1 MKRKLLSVLFAVVIC
16 FSTVVPVFAES
27 EQSIRAPRLVDNADI
42 LTDSEETT
50 LLSQLNKVS
59 EKNDMDVAVV
69 TEASLEGYTAQDIAD
84 DIFDYCGYGIGDN
97 NDGLL
102 LLVSMD
108 EDNREWHISTSG
120 YAITAFTDAGI
131 EYMSEQFLPY
141 LKDGNYAKAF
151 STYAQLCDEFIAMA
165 KAGEPFDV
173 DNLPKEPFRIWFN
186 VLIALGIGF
195 VFAIIVVL
203 YMKSKLKSV
212 RFQPAAS
219 SYVRNGSMNVTQSGD
234 FFLYSHLDRRARPK
248 DNDSGGSSTH
258 TSSSGSTHGGGGGKF

>member
-16 FSTVVPVFAES
+16 FSAAIPVCAEES
-27 EQSIRAPRLVDNADI
+27 LSRLMDNADL
-42 LTDSEETT
+42 LTDSEETS
-50 LLSQLNKVS
+50 LLSQLDNIS
-59 EKNDMDVAVV
+59 EKQEMDIVVV
-69 TEASLEGYTAQDIAD
+69 TTDNLEGYTPQEYAD
-84 DIFDYCGYGIGDN
+84 NVFDYCGYGIGDN
-97 NDGLL
+97 RDGLL
-102 LLVSMD
+102 LLVSI
-108 EDNREWHISTSG
+108 EDNDWHISTSG
-120 YAITAFTDAGI
+120 YAITAFTDAGR

-141 LKDGNYAKAF
+141 LSDGEYYKAF
-151 STYAQLCDEFIAMA
+151 STYADLCDQFITQA
-165 KAGEPFDV
+165 KTDEPYDV
-173 DNLPKEPFRIWFN
+173 GNLPKEPFKIWFN

>member
-16 FSTVVPVFAES
+16 FSAAIPVCAEES
-27 EQSIRAPRLVDNADI
+27 LSRLMDNADL
-42 LTDSEETT
+42 LTDSEETS
-50 LLSQLNKVS
+50 LLSQLDNIS
-59 EKNDMDVAVV
+59 EKQEMDIVVV
-69 TEASLEGYTAQDIAD
+69 TTDNLEGYTPQEYAD
-84 DIFDYCGYGIGDN
+84 NVFDYCGYGIGEN
-97 NDGLL
+97 RDGLL
-102 LLVSMD
+102 LLVSI
-108 EDNREWHISTSG
+108 EDNDWHISTSG
-120 YAITAFTDAGI
+120 YAITAFTDAGR

-141 LKDGNYAKAF
+141 LSDGEYYKAF
-151 STYAQLCDEFIAMA
+151 STYADLCDQFITQA
-165 KAGEPFDV
+165 KTDEPYDV
-173 DNLPKEPFRIWFN
+173 GNLPKEPFKIWFN

>member
-16 FSTVVPVFAES
+16 FSAAIPVCAEES
-27 EQSIRAPRLVDNADI
+27 LSRLMDNADL
-42 LTDSEETT
+42 LTDSEETS
-50 LLSQLNKVS
+50 LLSQLDNIS
-59 EKNDMDVAVV
+59 EKQEMDIVVV
-69 TEASLEGYTAQDIAD
+69 TTDSLEGYTPQEYAD
-84 DIFDYCGYGIGDN
+84 NVFDYCGYGIGDN
-97 NDGLL
+97 RDGLL
-102 LLVSMD
+102 LLVSI
-108 EDNREWHISTSG
+108 EDNDWHISTSG
-120 YAITAFTDAGI
+120 YAITAFTDAGR

-141 LKDGNYAKAF
+141 LSDGEYYKAF
-151 STYAQLCDEFIAMA
+151 STYADLCDQFITQA
-165 KAGEPFDV
+165 KTDEPYDV
-173 DNLPKEPFRIWFN
+173 GNLPKEPFKIWFN

>member
-16 FSTVVPVFAES
+16 FSAAIPVCAEES
-27 EQSIRAPRLVDNADI
+27 LSRLMDESDL
-42 LTDSEETT
+42 LTDREETS
-50 LLSQLNKVS
+50 LLSQLDNIS
-59 EKNDMDVAVV
+59 ENQEMDIVVV
-69 TEASLEGYTAQDIAD
+69 TTDSLEGYTPQEYAD
-84 DIFDYCGYGIGDN
+84 NVFDYCGYGIGEN
-97 NDGLL
+97 RDGLL
-102 LLVSMD
+102 LLVSI
-108 EDNREWHISTSG
+108 EDNDWHISTSG
-120 YAITAFTDAGI
+120 YAITAFTDAGR

-141 LKDGNYAKAF
+141 LSDGEYYKAF
-151 STYAQLCDEFIAMA
+151 STYADLCDQFITQA
-165 KAGEPFDV
+165 KTDEPYDV
-173 DNLPKEPFRIWFN
+173 GNLPKEPFKIWFN

>member
-16 FSTVVPVFAES
+16 FSAAIPVCAEES
-27 EQSIRAPRLVDNADI
+27 LSRLVDNADL
-42 LTDSEETT
+42 LTDSEETS
-50 LLSQLNKVS
+50 LLSQLDNIS
-59 EKNDMDVAVV
+59 ENQEMDIVVV
-69 TEASLEGYTAQDIAD
+69 TTDSLEGYTPQEYAD
-84 DIFDYCGYGIGDN
+84 NVFDYCGYGIGDN

-102 LLVSMD
+102 LLVSI
-108 EDNREWHISTSG
+108 EDNDWHISTSG
-120 YAITAFTDAGI
+120 YAITAFTDAGR

-141 LKDGNYAKAF
+141 LSDGEYYKAF
-151 STYAQLCDEFIAMA
+151 STYADLCDQFITQA
-165 KAGEPFDV
+165 KTDEPYDV
-173 DNLPKEPFRIWFN
+173 GNLPKEPFKIWFN

-234 FFLYSHLDRRARPK
+234 FFLYSHLDRRERPK

>member
-16 FSTVVPVFAES
+16 FSAAIPVCAEES
-27 EQSIRAPRLVDNADI
+27 LSRLMDNADL
-42 LTDSEETT
+42 LTDSEETS
-50 LLSQLNKVS
+50 LLSQLDNIS
-59 EKNDMDVAVV
+59 ENQEMDIVVV
-69 TEASLEGYTAQDIAD
+69 TTDSLEGYTPQEYAD
-84 DIFDYCGYGIGDN
+84 NVFDYCGYGIGEN
-97 NDGLL
+97 RDGLL
-102 LLVSMD
+102 LLVSI
-108 EDNREWHISTSG
+108 EDNDWHISTSG
-120 YAITAFTDAGI
+120 YAITAFTDAGR

-141 LKDGNYAKAF
+141 LSDGEYYKAF
-151 STYAQLCDEFIAMA
+151 STYADLCDQFITQA
-165 KAGEPFDV
+165 KTDEPYDV
-173 DNLPKEPFRIWFN
+173 GNLPKEPFKIWFN

>member
-16 FSTVVPVFAES
+16 FSAAIPVCAEES
-27 EQSIRAPRLVDNADI
+27 LSRLMDDADL
-42 LTDSEETT
+42 LTDSEETS
-50 LLSQLNKVS
+50 LLSQLDNIS
-59 EKNDMDVAVV
+59 ENQEMDIVVV
-69 TEASLEGYTAQDIAD
+69 TTDNLEGYTPQEYAD
-84 DIFDYCGYGIGDN
+84 NVFDYCGYGIGEN
-97 NDGLL
+97 RDGLL
-102 LLVSMD
+102 LLVSI
-108 EDNREWHISTSG
+108 EDNDWHISTSG
-120 YAITAFTDAGI
+120 YAITAFTDAGR

-141 LKDGNYAKAF
+141 LSDGEYYKAF
-151 STYAQLCDEFIAMA
+151 STYADLCDQFITQA
-165 KAGEPFDV
+165 KTDEPYDV
-173 DNLPKEPFRIWFN
+173 GNLPKEPFKIWFN

>member
-16 FSTVVPVFAES
+16 FSAAIPVCAEES
-27 EQSIRAPRLVDNADI
+27 LSRLMDDADL
-42 LTDSEETT
+42 LTDSEETS
-50 LLSQLNKVS
+50 LLSQLDNIS
-59 EKNDMDVAVV
+59 ENQEMDIVVV
-69 TEASLEGYTAQDIAD
+69 TTDSLEGYTPQEYAD
-84 DIFDYCGYGIGDN
+84 NVFDYCGYGIGDN
-97 NDGLL
+97 RDGLL
-102 LLVSMD
+102 LLVSI
-108 EDNREWHISTSG
+108 EDNDWHISTSG
-120 YAITAFTDAGI
+120 YAITAFTDAGR

-141 LKDGNYAKAF
+141 LSDGEYYKAF
-151 STYAQLCDEFIAMA
+151 STYADLCDQFITQA
-165 KAGEPFDV
+165 KTDEPYDV
-173 DNLPKEPFRIWFN
+173 GNLPKEPFKIWFN

-219 SYVRNGSMNVTQSGD
+219 SYVRNGSMNITQSGD

>member
-16 FSTVVPVFAES
+16 FSAAIPVCAEES
-27 EQSIRAPRLVDNADI
+27 LSRLMDDADL
-42 LTDSEETT
+42 LTDSEETS
-50 LLSQLNKVS
+50 LLSQLDNIS
-59 EKNDMDVAVV
+59 ENQEMDIVVV
-69 TEASLEGYTAQDIAD
+69 TTDSLEGYTPQEYAD
-84 DIFDYCGYGIGDN
+84 NVFDYCGYGIGEN
-97 NDGLL
+97 RDGLL
-102 LLVSMD
+102 LLVSI
-108 EDNREWHISTSG
+108 EDNDWHISTSG
-120 YAITAFTDAGI
+120 YAITAFTDAGR

-141 LKDGNYAKAF
+141 LSDGEYYKAF
-151 STYAQLCDEFIAMA
+151 STYADLCDQFITQA
-165 KAGEPFDV
+165 KTDEPYDV
-173 DNLPKEPFRIWFN
+173 GNLPKEPFKIWFN

>member
-1 MKRKLLSVLFAVVIC
+1 M
-16 FSTVVPVFAES
+16 
-27 EQSIRAPRLVDNADI
+27 
-42 LTDSEETT
+42 
-50 LLSQLNKVS
+50 
-59 EKNDMDVAVV
+59 
-69 TEASLEGYTAQDIAD
+69 
-84 DIFDYCGYGIGDN
+84 
-97 NDGLL
+97 L
-102 LLVSMD
+102 LLVSI
-108 EDNREWHISTSG
+108 EDNDWHISTSG
-120 YAITAFTDAGI
+120 YAITAFTDAGR
-131 EYMSEQFLPY
+131 EYMSEQFVPY
-141 LKDGNYAKAF
+141 LSDGEYYKAF
-151 STYAQLCDEFIAMA
+151 STYADLCDQFITQA
-165 KAGEPFDV
+165 KTDEPYDV
-173 DNLPKEPFRIWFN
+173 GNLPKEPFKIWFN

>member
-16 FSTVVPVFAES
+16 FSAAIPVCAEES
-27 EQSIRAPRLVDNADI
+27 LSRLMDNADL
-42 LTDSEETT
+42 LTDSEETS
-50 LLSQLNKVS
+50 LLSQLDNIS
-59 EKNDMDVAVV
+59 ENQEMDIVVV
-69 TEASLEGYTAQDIAD
+69 TTDSLEGYTPQEYAD
-84 DIFDYCGYGIGDN
+84 NVFDYCGYGIGDN
-97 NDGLL
+97 RDGLL
-102 LLVSMD
+102 LLVSI
-108 EDNREWHISTSG
+108 EDNDWHISTSG
-120 YAITAFTDAGI
+120 YAITAFTDAGR

-141 LKDGNYAKAF
+141 LSDGEYYKAF
-151 STYAQLCDEFIAMA
+151 STYADLCDQFITQA
-165 KAGEPFDV
+165 KTDEPYDV
-173 DNLPKEPFRIWFN
+173 GNLPKEPFKIWFN

-234 FFLYSHLDRRARPK
+234 FFLYSHLDRRAKPK

>member
-16 FSTVVPVFAES
+16 FSAVIPVFADDN
-27 EQSIRAPRLVDNADI
+27 SISLARLADDADL
-42 LTDSEETT
+42 LTDSEATS
-50 LLSQLNKVS
+50 LLSQLDKIS
-59 EKNDMDVAVV
+59 EKNEMDVIVV
-69 TEASLEGYTAQDIAD
+69 TVASLEGYTPQEYAD
-84 DIFDYCGYGIGDN
+84 NVFDYCGYGIGDN

-102 LLVSMD
+102 LLVSI
-108 EDNREWHISTSG
+108 EDNDWHISTSG

-141 LKDGNYAKAF
+141 LSDGEYYKAF
-151 STYAQLCDEFIAMA
+151 STYADLCDQFITQA
-165 KAGEPFDV
+165 KTDEPYDV
-173 DNLPKEPFRIWFN
+173 GNLPKEPFKIWFN

-234 FFLYSHLDRRARPK
+234 FFLYSHLDRRERPK

>member
-16 FSTVVPVFAES
+16 FSAAIPVCAEES
-27 EQSIRAPRLVDNADI
+27 LSRLVDNADL
-42 LTDSEETT
+42 LTDSEETS
-50 LLSQLNKVS
+50 LLSQLDNIS
-59 EKNDMDVAVV
+59 EKQEMDIVVV
-69 TEASLEGYTAQDIAD
+69 TTDSLEGYTPQEYAD
-84 DIFDYCGYGIGDN
+84 NVFDYCGYGVGDN
-97 NDGLL
+97 RDGLL
-102 LLVSMD
+102 LLVSI
-108 EDNREWHISTSG
+108 EDNDWHISTSG
-120 YAITAFTDAGI
+120 YAITAFTDAGR

-141 LKDGNYAKAF
+141 LSDGEYYKAF
-151 STYAQLCDEFIAMA
+151 STYADLCDQFITQA
-165 KAGEPFDV
+165 KTDEPYDV
-173 DNLPKEPFRIWFN
+173 GNLPKEPFKIWFN

>member
-16 FSTVVPVFAES
+16 FSAVISVSADDS
-27 EQSIRAPRLVDNADI
+27 LLRLVDDADL
-42 LTDSEETT
+42 LTDSQETT
-50 LLSQLNKVS
+50 LLAQLDKVS
-59 EKNDMDVAVV
+59 EKHEMDVVVV
-69 TEASLEGYTAQDIAD
+69 TASSLEGYTAQDYAD
-84 DIFDYCGYGIGDN
+84 DFFDYGGYGMGDN
-97 NDGLL
+97 RDGLL

-141 LKDGNYAKAF
+141 LKDGDYAKAF

-165 KAGEPFDV
+165 KAGDPFDV
-173 DNLPKEPFRIWFN
+173 DNLPKEPFKIWFN

-219 SYVRNGSMNVTQSGD
+219 SYVRNGSMNITQSGD

-258 TSSSGSTHGGGGGKF
+258 TSSSGSTHGGGGGNF

>member
-16 FSTVVPVFAES
+16 FSAAIPVCAEES
-27 EQSIRAPRLVDNADI
+27 LSRLMDDADL
-42 LTDSEETT
+42 LTDSEETS
-50 LLSQLNKVS
+50 LLSQLDNIS
-59 EKNDMDVAVV
+59 ENQEMDIVVV
-69 TEASLEGYTAQDIAD
+69 TTDSLEGYTPQEYAD
-84 DIFDYCGYGIGDN
+84 NVFDYCGYGIGEN
-97 NDGLL
+97 RDGLL
-102 LLVSMD
+102 LLVSI
-108 EDNREWHISTSG
+108 EDNDWHISTSG
-120 YAITAFTDAGI
+120 YAITAFTDAGR

-141 LKDGNYAKAF
+141 LSDGEYYKAF
-151 STYAQLCDEFIAMA
+151 STYADLCDQFITQA
-165 KAGEPFDV
+165 KTDEPYDV
-173 DNLPKEPFRIWFN
+173 GDLPKEPFKIWFN

>member
-16 FSTVVPVFAES
+16 FSAAIPVCAEES
-27 EQSIRAPRLVDNADI
+27 LSRLMDDADL

-50 LLSQLNKVS
+50 LLSQLDNIS
-59 EKNDMDVAVV
+59 ENQEMDIVVV
-69 TEASLEGYTAQDIAD
+69 TTDSLEGYTPQEYAD
-84 DIFDYCGYGIGDN
+84 NVFDYCGYGIGEN
-97 NDGLL
+97 RDGLL
-102 LLVSMD
+102 LLVSI
-108 EDNREWHISTSG
+108 EDNDWHISTSG
-120 YAITAFTDAGI
+120 YAITAFTDAGR

-141 LKDGNYAKAF
+141 LSDGEYYKAF
-151 STYAQLCDEFIAMA
+151 STYAQLCDEFITQA
-165 KAGEPFDV
+165 KTGEPYDSG
-173 DNLPKEPFRIWFN
+173 NLPKEPFKIWFN

>member
-16 FSTVVPVFAES
+16 FSTAIPVCAEES
-27 EQSIRAPRLVDNADI
+27 LSRLVDNADL
-42 LTDSEETT
+42 LTDSEETS
-50 LLSQLNKVS
+50 LLSQLDNIS
-59 EKNDMDVAVV
+59 EKQEMDIVVV
-69 TEASLEGYTAQDIAD
+69 TTDSLEGYTPQEYAD
-84 DIFDYCGYGIGDN
+84 NVFDYCGYGVGDN
-97 NDGLL
+97 RDGLL
-102 LLVSMD
+102 LLVSI
-108 EDNREWHISTSG
+108 EDNDWHISTSG
-120 YAITAFTDAGI
+120 YAITAFTDAGR

-141 LKDGNYAKAF
+141 LSDGEYYKAF
-151 STYAQLCDEFIAMA
+151 STYADLCDQFITQA
-165 KAGEPFDV
+165 KTDEPYDV
-173 DNLPKEPFRIWFN
+173 GNLPKEPFKIWFN

-234 FFLYSHLDRRARPK
+234 FFLYSHLDRRERPK

>member
-16 FSTVVPVFAES
+16 FSAAIPVCAEES
-27 EQSIRAPRLVDNADI
+27 LSRLVDNADL
-42 LTDSEETT
+42 LTDSEETS
-50 LLSQLNKVS
+50 LLSQLDNIS
-59 EKNDMDVAVV
+59 EKQEMDIVVV
-69 TEASLEGYTAQDIAD
+69 TTDSLEGYTPQEYAD
-84 DIFDYCGYGIGDN
+84 NVFDYCGYGIGDN
-97 NDGLL
+97 RDGLL
-102 LLVSMD
+102 LLVSI
-108 EDNREWHISTSG
+108 EDNDWHISTSG
-120 YAITAFTDAGI
+120 YAITAFTDAGR

-141 LKDGNYAKAF
+141 LSDGEYYKAF
-151 STYAQLCDEFIAMA
+151 STYADLCDQFITQA
-165 KAGEPFDV
+165 KTDEPYDV
-173 DNLPKEPFRIWFN
+173 GNLPKEPFKIWFN

>member
-16 FSTVVPVFAES
+16 FSAAIPVCAEES
-27 EQSIRAPRLVDNADI
+27 LSRLMDDADL
-42 LTDSEETT
+42 LTDSEETS
-50 LLSQLNKVS
+50 LLSQLDNIS
-59 EKNDMDVAVV
+59 ENQEMDIVVV
-69 TEASLEGYTAQDIAD
+69 TTDSLEGYTPQEYAD
-84 DIFDYCGYGIGDN
+84 NVFDYCGYGIGDN
-97 NDGLL
+97 RDGLL
-102 LLVSMD
+102 LLVSI
-108 EDNREWHISTSG
+108 EDNDWHISTSG
-120 YAITAFTDAGI
+120 YAITAFTDAGR

-141 LKDGNYAKAF
+141 LSDGEYYKAF
-151 STYAQLCDEFIAMA
+151 STYADLCDQFITQA
-165 KAGEPFDV
+165 KTDEPYDV
-173 DNLPKEPFRIWFN
+173 GNLPKEPFKIWFN

-219 SYVRNGSMNVTQSGD
+219 SYVRNGSMNITQSGD
-234 FFLYSHLDRRARPK
+234 FFLYSHLDRRERPK

>member
-16 FSTVVPVFAES
+16 FSVAIPVCAEES
-27 EQSIRAPRLVDNADI
+27 LSRLVDNADL
-42 LTDSEETT
+42 LTDSEETS
-50 LLSQLNKVS
+50 LLSQLDNIS
-59 EKNDMDVAVV
+59 EKQEMDIVVV
-69 TEASLEGYTAQDIAD
+69 TTDSLEGYTPQEYAD
-84 DIFDYCGYGIGDN
+84 NVFDYCGYGIGDN
-97 NDGLL
+97 RDGLL
-102 LLVSMD
+102 LLVSI
-108 EDNREWHISTSG
+108 EDNDWHISTSG
-120 YAITAFTDAGI
+120 YAITAFTDAGR

-141 LKDGNYAKAF
+141 LSDGEYYKAF
-151 STYAQLCDEFIAMA
+151 STYADLCDQFITQA
-165 KAGEPFDV
+165 KTDEPYDV
-173 DNLPKEPFRIWFN
+173 GNLPKEPFKIWFN

>member
-16 FSTVVPVFAES
+16 FSAAIPVCAEES
-27 EQSIRAPRLVDNADI
+27 LSRLMDDADL
-42 LTDSEETT
+42 LTDSEETS
-50 LLSQLNKVS
+50 LLSQLDNIS
-59 EKNDMDVAVV
+59 EKQEMDIVVV
-69 TEASLEGYTAQDIAD
+69 TTDNLEGYTPQEYAD
-84 DIFDYCGYGIGDN
+84 NVFDYCGYGIGEN
-97 NDGLL
+97 RDGLL
-102 LLVSMD
+102 LLVSI
-108 EDNREWHISTSG
+108 EDNDWHISTSG
-120 YAITAFTDAGI
+120 YAITAFTDAGR

-141 LKDGNYAKAF
+141 LSDGEYYKAF
-151 STYAQLCDEFIAMA
+151 STYADLCDQFITQA
-165 KAGEPFDV
+165 KTDEPYDV
-173 DNLPKEPFRIWFN
+173 GNLPKEPFKIWFN

>member
-16 FSTVVPVFAES
+16 FSTAIPVFAEES
-27 EQSIRAPRLVDNADI
+27 LSRLMDNADL
-42 LTDSEETT
+42 LTDSEETS
-50 LLSQLNKVS
+50 LLSQLDNIS
-59 EKNDMDVAVV
+59 ENQEMDIVVV
-69 TEASLEGYTAQDIAD
+69 TTDSLEGYTAQDYAD
-84 DIFDYCGYGIGDN
+84 DFFDYGGYGVGDN
-97 NDGLL
+97 RDGLL
-102 LLVSMD
+102 LLVSI
-108 EDNREWHISTSG
+108 EDNDWHISTSG
-120 YAITAFTDAGI
+120 YAITAFTDAGR
-131 EYMSEQFLPY
+131 EYMSEQFVPY
-141 LKDGNYAKAF
+141 LSDGEYYKAF
-151 STYAQLCDEFIAMA
+151 STYADLCDQFITQA
-165 KAGEPFDV
+165 KTDEPYDV
-173 DNLPKEPFRIWFN
+173 GNLPKEPFKIWFN

-234 FFLYSHLDRRARPK
+234 FFLYSHLDRRERPK

>member
-16 FSTVVPVFAES
+16 FSAAIPVCAEES
-27 EQSIRAPRLVDNADI
+27 LSRLMDNADL
-42 LTDSEETT
+42 LTDSEETS
-50 LLSQLNKVS
+50 LLSQLDNIS
-59 EKNDMDVAVV
+59 EKQEMDIVVV
-69 TEASLEGYTAQDIAD
+69 TTDNLEGYTPQEYAD
-84 DIFDYCGYGIGDN
+84 NVFDYCGYGIGDN
-97 NDGLL
+97 RDGLL
-102 LLVSMD
+102 LLVSI
-108 EDNREWHISTSG
+108 EDNDWHISTSG
-120 YAITAFTDAGI
+120 YAITAFTDAGR

-141 LKDGNYAKAF
+141 LSDGEYYKAF
-151 STYAQLCDEFIAMA
+151 STYADLCDQFITQA
-165 KAGEPFDV
+165 KTDEPYDV
-173 DNLPKEPFRIWFN
+173 GNLPKEPFKIWFN

-212 RFQPAAS
+212 RFQPAAT
-219 SYVRNGSMNVTQSGD
+219 SYVRNGSMNITQSGD

>member
-16 FSTVVPVFAES
+16 FSAAIPVCAEES
-27 EQSIRAPRLVDNADI
+27 LSRLMDDADL
-42 LTDSEETT
+42 LTDSEETS
-50 LLSQLNKVS
+50 LLSQLDNIS
-59 EKNDMDVAVV
+59 EKQEMDIVVV
-69 TEASLEGYTAQDIAD
+69 TTDSLEGYTPQEYAD
-84 DIFDYCGYGIGDN
+84 NVFDYCGYGVGDN
-97 NDGLL
+97 RDGLL
-102 LLVSMD
+102 LLVSI
-108 EDNREWHISTSG
+108 EDNDWHISTSG
-120 YAITAFTDAGI
+120 YAITAFTDAGR

-141 LKDGNYAKAF
+141 LSDGEYYKAF
-151 STYAQLCDEFIAMA
+151 STYADLCDQFITQA
-165 KAGEPFDV
+165 KTDEPYDV
-173 DNLPKEPFRIWFN
+173 GNLPKEPFKIWFN

>member
-16 FSTVVPVFAES
+16 FSAAIPVCAEES
-27 EQSIRAPRLVDNADI
+27 LSRLMDDADL
-42 LTDSEETT
+42 LTDSEETS
-50 LLSQLNKVS
+50 LLSQLDNIS
-59 EKNDMDVAVV
+59 ENQEMDIVVV
-69 TEASLEGYTAQDIAD
+69 TTDSLEGYTPQEYAD
-84 DIFDYCGYGIGDN
+84 NVFDYCGYGIGDN
-97 NDGLL
+97 RDGLL
-102 LLVSMD
+102 LLVSI
-108 EDNREWHISTSG
+108 EDNDWHISTSG
-120 YAITAFTDAGI
+120 YAITAFTDAGR

-141 LKDGNYAKAF
+141 LSDGEYYKAF
-151 STYAQLCDEFIAMA
+151 STYADLCDQFITQA
-165 KAGEPFDV
+165 KTDEPYDV
-173 DNLPKEPFRIWFN
+173 GDLPKEPFKIWFN

>member
-16 FSTVVPVFAES
+16 FSAAIPVCAEES
-27 EQSIRAPRLVDNADI
+27 LSRLVDNADL
-42 LTDSEETT
+42 LTDSEKTS
-50 LLSQLNKVS
+50 LLLLLDNIS
-59 EKNDMDVAVV
+59 EKQKMDIVVV
-69 TEASLEGYTAQDIAD
+69 TTDSLEGYTPQEYAD
-84 DIFDYCGYGIGDN
+84 DFFDYNGYGYGENRDGILLLISMEDNDWYISTTGYGI
-97 NDGLL
+97 
-102 LLVSMD
+102 
-108 EDNREWHISTSG
+108 
-120 YAITAFTDAGI
+120 TAVTDAGR
-131 EYMSEQFLPY
+131 EYMSQQFLSY
-141 LKDGNYAKAF
+141 LSDGDYAEAF

-173 DNLPKEPFRIWFN
+173 DNLPKEPFKIWFN

-219 SYVRNGSMNVTQSGD
+219 SYVRNGSMNITQSGD
-234 FFLYSHLDRRARPK
+234 FFLYSHLDRRAKPK

>member
-16 FSTVVPVFAES
+16 FSAAIPVCAEES
-27 EQSIRAPRLVDNADI
+27 LSRLMDNADL
-42 LTDSEETT
+42 LTDSEETS
-50 LLSQLNKVS
+50 LLSQLDNIS
-59 EKNDMDVAVV
+59 EKQEMDIVVV
-69 TEASLEGYTAQDIAD
+69 TTDSLEGYTPQEYAD
-84 DIFDYCGYGIGDN
+84 NVFDYCGYGIGEN
-97 NDGLL
+97 RDGLL
-102 LLVSMD
+102 LLVSI
-108 EDNREWHISTSG
+108 EDNDWHISTSG
-120 YAITAFTDAGI
+120 YAITAFTDAGR

-141 LKDGNYAKAF
+141 LSDGEYYKAF
-151 STYAQLCDEFIAMA
+151 STYADLCDQFITQA
-165 KAGEPFDV
+165 KTDEPYDV
-173 DNLPKEPFRIWFN
+173 GNLPKEPFKIWFN

>member
-16 FSTVVPVFAES
+16 FSAAIPVCAEES
-27 EQSIRAPRLVDNADI
+27 LSRLMDDADL
-42 LTDSEETT
+42 LTDSEETS
-50 LLSQLNKVS
+50 LLSQLDNIS
-59 EKNDMDVAVV
+59 ENQEMDIVVV
-69 TEASLEGYTAQDIAD
+69 TTDSLEGYTPQEYAD
-84 DIFDYCGYGIGDN
+84 NVFDYCGYGIGDN
-97 NDGLL
+97 RDGLL
-102 LLVSMD
+102 LLVSI
-108 EDNREWHISTSG
+108 EDNDWHISTSG
-120 YAITAFTDAGI
+120 YAITAFTDAGR

-141 LKDGNYAKAF
+141 LSDGEYYKAF
-151 STYAQLCDEFIAMA
+151 STYADLCDQFITQA
-165 KAGEPFDV
+165 KTDEPYDV
-173 DNLPKEPFRIWFN
+173 GNLPKEPFKIWFN

>member
-16 FSTVVPVFAES
+16 FSAAIPVCAEES
-27 EQSIRAPRLVDNADI
+27 LSRLMDDADL
-42 LTDSEETT
+42 LTDSEETS
-50 LLSQLNKVS
+50 LLSQLDNIS
-59 EKNDMDVAVV
+59 ENQEMDIVVV
-69 TEASLEGYTAQDIAD
+69 TTDSLEGYTPQEYAD
-84 DIFDYCGYGIGDN
+84 NVFDYCGYGIGEN
-97 NDGLL
+97 RDGLL
-102 LLVSMD
+102 LLVSI
-108 EDNREWHISTSG
+108 EDNDWHISTSG
-120 YAITAFTDAGI
+120 YAITAFTDAGR
-131 EYMSEQFLPY
+131 EYMSEQFLTY
-141 LKDGNYAKAF
+141 LSDGEYYKAF
-151 STYAQLCDEFIAMA
+151 STYADLCDQFITQA
-165 KAGEPFDV
+165 KTDEPYDV
-173 DNLPKEPFRIWFN
+173 GNLPKEPFKIWFN

>member
-16 FSTVVPVFAES
+16 FSAVIPVCAEES
-27 EQSIRAPRLVDNADI
+27 LPRLVDNADL
-42 LTDSEETT
+42 LTNIEKTS
-50 LLSQLNKVS
+50 LLLQLDNIS
-59 EKNDMDVAVV
+59 EKQKMDIVVV
-69 TEASLEGYTAQDIAD
+69 TTDSLEGYTPMEYAD
-84 DIFDYCGYGIGDN
+84 DFFDYNGYGYGENRDGILLLISMEDNDWYISTTGYGI
-97 NDGLL
+97 
-102 LLVSMD
+102 
-108 EDNREWHISTSG
+108 
-120 YAITAFTDAGI
+120 TAVTDAGR
-131 EYMSEQFLPY
+131 EYMSQQFLPY
-141 LKDGNYAKAF
+141 LSDGDYAKAF

-173 DNLPKEPFRIWFN
+173 GNLPKEPFKIWFN

-219 SYVRNGSMNVTQSGD
+219 SYVRNGSMNITQSGD